1 MSLLTLDSP
10 TRLRGVLIPFLR
22 KAAFAGVLGAVLLAP
37 LMAHAQDAAAERTLA
52 AQARLTTT
60 LVQGLQPMGKEN
72 AVLSPAGVA
81 AVFALLDLGTS
92 DGFRDA
98 AHNVLGYDRGR
109 AAAADF
115 EDLRDQ
121 LASVDHLN
129 GNSGGTFTFA
139 NAAVFDPKLNANPD
153 VIARM
158 RQAKAEVSVLPLADR
173 TTVNAINDW
182 VARKTNNLIPQIVN
196 DNIADAG
203 LIALNALYF
212 KDDWAVSFNKA
223 QTQLAAFRDSGGG
236 VTDVPMMH
244 GTMNMPFRAAGRF
257 AAVDLRYKS
266 GRFSLTLVTTRDT
279 PATFAEFSGV
289 TNWLSGDE
297 FELSSVNVAMPRF
310 TLRQSMDLLPA
321 LDAVGLANARHDRAA
336 FAPITR
342 NPLDISAILQKV
354 YVGINEQ
361 GTEAAAATSVMVR
374 AASIAPT
381 RVDAIALDKPFI
393 FALRDNATGLILLSG
408 YIGKVPPEPTQ

>member
-1 MSLLTLDSP
+1 M
-10 TRLRGVLIPFLR
+10 IPLFG
-22 KAAFAGVLGAVLLAP
+22 KAAFAGVLGAALLAP
-37 LMAHAQDAAAERTLA
+37 LTAHAQDATAQRTLA
-52 AQARLTTT
+52 AQAKLTAT
-60 LVQGLQPMGKEN
+60 LVDRLQPTGKEN
-72 AVLSPAGVA
+72 AVVSPAGVA

-92 DGFRDA
+92 DRFRDA
-98 AHNVLGYDRGR
+98 AHNMLGYDQGR

-121 LASVDHLN
+121 IASVDHLN
-129 GNSGGTFTFA
+129 GSAGGTFTFA

-158 RQAKAEVSVLPLADR
+158 RQSKAEVSILPLADR
-173 TTVNAINDW
+173 ATVNAINDW
-182 VARKTNNLIPQIVN
+182 VAKKTNNLIPQIVN

-212 KDDWAVSFNKA
+212 KDDWAVSFNKS
-223 QTQLAAFRDSGGG
+223 QTKLAAFRDSGGG
-236 VTDVPMMH
+236 VSDVPMMH

-266 GRFSLTLVTTRDT
+266 GRFSLTLVTTRDA
-279 PATFAEFSGV
+279 PATFADFASV

-297 FELSSVNVAMPRF
+297 FELSSVNVTTPRF

-321 LDAVGLANARHDRAA
+321 LDAAGLANVRRDRAA

-381 RVDAIALDKPFI
+381 RTDVITVDKPFI

-408 YIGKVPPEPTQ
+408 YIGKVPAEQTQ

>member
-1 MSLLTLDSP
+1 
-10 TRLRGVLIPFLR
+10 VIPLFR
-22 KAAFAGVLGAVLLAP
+22 KAALAGVLSTVLLAP
-37 LMAHAQDAAAERTLA
+37 CAVRAQDAAAERTIA

-60 LVQGLQPMGKEN
+60 LVDHLQPTGREN
-72 AVLSPAGVA
+72 AVVSPAGVA
-81 AVFALLDLGTS
+81 AVFALLDIGTG
-92 DGFRDA
+92 DGFRSA
-98 AHNVLGYDRGR
+98 AHAVLGYDNSR
-109 AAAADF
+109 AAAVDF

-121 LASVDHLN
+121 IASVDHLSN
-129 GNSGGTFTFA
+129 NSSGMFTFA

-158 RQAKAEVSVLPLADR
+158 RQSKAEVSVLPLADHA
-173 TTVNAINDW
+173 TVNAINDW
-182 VARKTNNLIPQIVN
+182 VATKTNNLIPQIVN

-223 QTQLAAFRDSGGG
+223 QTQLAAFHDSNGG
-236 VTDVPMMH
+236 VSDVPMMH
-244 GTMNMPFRAAGRF
+244 GTMSMPFRAAGRF

-266 GRFSLTLVTTRDT
+266 GRFSLTLVTTRDA
-279 PATFAEFSGV
+279 PAAFAEFAGV
-289 TNWLSGDE
+289 TDWLSGNA
-297 FELSSVNVAMPRF
+297 FEQTSVAVQMPRF

-321 LDAVGLANARHDRAA
+321 LDAAGLASARRDRAA
-336 FAPITR
+336 FAPITA
-342 NPLDISAILQKV
+342 NVLDISAILQKV

-381 RVDAIALDKPFI
+381 RSDAITLDKPFI
-393 FALRDNATGLILLSG
+393 FALRDNLSGLILLSG
-408 YIGKVPPEPTQ
+408 YIGKVPAEQTQ

>member
-1 MSLLTLDSP
+1 VIAL
-10 TRLRGVLIPFLR
+10 FR
-22 KAAFAGVLGAVLLAP
+22 KAAFAGVLGAALLAP
-37 LMAHAQDAAAERTLA
+37 LTAHAQDAAAERTLA
-52 AQARLTTT
+52 AQVRLTTA
-60 LVQGLQPMGKEN
+60 LVDRLQPTGKEN

-92 DGFRDA
+92 DRFRDA
-98 AHNVLGYDRGR
+98 AHAVLGYDSSR

-121 LASVDHLN
+121 IANIDHLN
-129 GNSGGTFTFA
+129 GSAAGTFTFA
-139 NAAVFDPKLNANPD
+139 NAAVLDPKINANPD

-158 RQAKAEVSVLPLADR
+158 RQSKAEVSILPLADR
-173 TTVNAINDW
+173 ATVNAINDW
-182 VARKTNNLIPQIVN
+182 VASKTNNLIPQIVN

-212 KDDWAVSFNKA
+212 KDDWAVSFNKS
-223 QTQLAAFRDSGGG
+223 QTQLAAFRDSSGG
-236 VTDVPMMH
+236 VSDAPMMH
-244 GTMNMPFRAAGRF
+244 GAMNMPFRAAGRF

-266 GRFSLTLVTTRDT
+266 GRFSLTLVTTRDA
-279 PATFAEFSGV
+279 PASFSEFASV
-289 TNWLSGDE
+289 TNWLSGDA
-297 FELSSVNVAMPRF
+297 FDLTSLNVQMPRF
-310 TLRQSMDLLPA
+310 TLRQSMDLLPV
-321 LDAVGLANARHDRAA
+321 LDAAGLANARHDRAA

-342 NPLDISAILQKV
+342 NVLDISAILQKV

-381 RVDAIALDKPFI
+381 RTDTIALDKPFI

-408 YIGKVPPEPTQ
+408 YIGKVPSEPTQ

>member
-1 MSLLTLDSP
+1 
-10 TRLRGVLIPFLR
+10 VIPQFR
-22 KAAFAGVLGAVLLAP
+22 KAAFAGVLCAALFAP
-37 LMAHAQDAAAERTLA
+37 LVAHAQNAAAERTVA
-52 AQARLTTT
+52 AQAKLTAT
-60 LVQGLQPMGKEN
+60 LVDRLQPTGKEN
-72 AVLSPAGVA
+72 AIVSPAGVA

-98 AHNVLGYDRGR
+98 AHIVLGYDNSR

-121 LASVDHLN
+121 IASVDHLA
-129 GNSGGTFTFA
+129 GSAGGIFSFA

-158 RQAKAEVSVLPLADR
+158 RQSKAEVSILPLADPA
-173 TTVNAINDW
+173 TVSAINDW

-196 DNIADAG
+196 DSIADAG

-212 KDDWAVSFNKA
+212 KDDWAVAFNKT
-223 QTQLAAFRDSGGG
+223 QTQLAAFRDSNGGI
-236 VTDVPMMH
+236 TDVPMMH
-244 GTMNMPFRAAGRF
+244 GAMNMPFRAAGRF
-257 AAVDLRYKS
+257 AAVDLGYKS
-266 GRFSLTLVTTRDT
+266 GRFSLTLVTTRDA
-279 PATFAEFSGV
+279 PATFAEFASV

-297 FELSSVNVAMPRF
+297 FDLTSVNVQMPRF

-321 LDAVGLANARHDRAA
+321 LDAAGLGRARHDRAA
-336 FAPITR
+336 FAPIT
-342 NPLDISAILQKV
+342 NKPLDISAILQKV

-381 RVDAIALDKPFI
+381 RTDAITLDKPFI
-393 FALRDNATGLILLSG
+393 FALHDNATGLILLSG